1 MGSQSD
7 ICLTVSV
14 FGVRLVFPLWI
25 CLWTLH
31 LSVSYC
37 LIWAK
42 KIWKKERNKKENN
55 NKPLADFK
63 SVQQVLLVFLDATGR
78 GGWATLFS
86 LTLVLRE
93 WGPGLSRTIQF
104 PGLWPRSSVSCQAQ
118 IIHSAAHSVSQ
129 SPTRSPRQAG
139 HTFPLYYCLCACSA
153 RAAGHTVPLL
163 HSLWVHAM
171 RDRWGARF
179 SLATVSGCAV
189 QD

>member
-42 KIWKKERNKKENN
+42 KKWKKERNKKENN

-63 SVQQVLLVFLDATGR
+63 SVQQVLLVFLDSQEKGD
-78 GGWATLFS
+78 WASIFS
-86 LTLVLRE
+86 LPMVLRAS
-93 WGPGLSRTIQF
+93 GPGLGCNIHSLPASGPGPPWATRLQSATQSLGRQRVSISRTLFHLATQ
-104 PGLWPRSSVSCQAQ
+104 
-118 IIHSAAHSVSQ
+118 
-129 SPTRSPRQAG
+129 
-139 HTFPLYYCLCACSA
+139 
-153 RAAGHTVPLL
+153 
-163 HSLWVHAM
+163 
-171 RDRWGARF
+171 
-179 SLATVSGCAV
+179 SLAPGSNQLLSFWACCTNQSQAHRST
-189 QD
+189 